1 MTAFFSPAAMIAGA
15 ALILTG
21 LSGLSDA
28 TAAPGAGLVAASRS
42 SSFAAST
49 TVHDVGY
56 RSRRYHRRYYRG
68 RVVDAPFTRVESGG
82 RTVVDAPF
90 VHVYKGRRGTRV
102 VAPFVD
108 LWNPR

>member
-28 TAAPGAGLVAASRS
+28 TAAPGAGLAAARS
-42 SSFAAST
+42 DASAVGM
-49 TVHDVGY
+49 VHDIGY

>member
-1 MTAFFSPAAMIAGA
+1 MTAFFSPAAVTAAAAFALMSFAG
-15 ALILTG
+15 LG
-21 LSGLSDA
+21 DA
-28 TAAPGAGLVAASRS
+28 QAAPGAGAAAMRTVSPTANS
-42 SSFAAST
+42 
-49 TVHDVGY
+49 VHDVGY

-68 RVVDAPFTRVESGG
+68 RVVDAPFAHVESGR